1 MKIYRFKKVPI
12 PYTRIRELNVW
23 TLSNFL
29 SLLRVLL
36 LPFIYLSLFQK
47 TDSGDQWAIGLMV
60 AGILTDILDGWMARL
75 RHTISSF
82 GKIIDPLADKICLGA
97 IAIFLI
103 VLRSFPIWLF
113 LLIVSRDI
121 LIMLTSALLI
131 RRYKIVFPSNF
142 WGKIYSFSVAMLITA
157 YTLHASGRLILQLQ
171 ALVVVLVAASILSYT
186 IIVYRYIRTHYRH
199 QRMGRTHKPAEPK
212 SGATAK
218 PEAASAAAD
227 PESNRT
233 AT

>member
-1 MKIYRFKKVPI
+1 MKLVRYKKVPI
-12 PYTRIRELNVW
+12 PYTRIRELNIW

-29 SLLRVLL
+29 SVLRVLL
-36 LPFIYLSLFQK
+36 LPFIYISLFQR
-47 TDSGDQWAIGLMV
+47 TPQGDRWAIGLML
-60 AGILTDILDGWMARL
+60 AAFLTDMLDGWMARL
-75 RHTISSF
+75 RHGISSF

-97 IAIFLI
+97 LAIFMI

-131 RRYKIVFPSNF
+131 RRYKIVFPANF
-142 WGKIYSFSVAMLITA
+142 WGKIYSFSVAMLISA
-157 YTLHASGRLILQLQ
+157 YTLNASGRLILQLQ
-171 ALVVVLVAASILSYT
+171 MLVVVLVAASILGYA

-199 QRMGRTHKPAEPK
+199 QRMGRRHKPGGPDDDP
-212 SGATAK
+212 SDTAA
-218 PEAASAAAD
+218 PAAAG